1 MIETR
6 NCLWVPGCSSQWVCC
21 WSLYVFVYLW
31 VVNLW
36 AWCYFFGF
44 WYSSQWV
51 YCLTFGF
58 DVNFRVQRSSHFMGL
73 SSLSYVFGWVQCHRT
88 LRIQWWTL
96 IIRFYTSH
104 QAILNCFWV
113 LIVSTLCLD
122 FLIFFR
128 WFFSLGNKWCASF
141 MFDWEW

>member
-6 NCLWVPGCSSQWVCC
+6 NCLWVPGCSSQCVCC
-21 WSLYVFVYLW
+21 LISLCFCLFMGCKFVGLM
-31 VVNLW
+31 L
-36 AWCYFFGF
+36 FFWI

-58 DVNFRVQRSSHFMGL
+58 DVNFWVQRSSHFMGL

-88 LRIQWWTL
+88 LRYNDEFL

-104 QAILNCFWV
+104 QAVLNCFWV

-122 FLIFFR
+122 FRIFFR
-128 WFFSLGNKWCASF
+128 WFFFFFSLRKQTTC
-141 MFDWEW
+141 